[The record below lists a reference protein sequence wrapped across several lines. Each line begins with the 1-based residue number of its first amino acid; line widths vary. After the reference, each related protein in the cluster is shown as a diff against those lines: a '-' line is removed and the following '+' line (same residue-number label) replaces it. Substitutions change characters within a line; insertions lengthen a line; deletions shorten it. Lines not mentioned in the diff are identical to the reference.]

1 MSDIT
6 NKFLPDL
13 GTIKKDL
20 KQNGACKWN
29 VNESGIK
36 IFFDVTGIGEMARLG
51 SSKSTFGVGISLTA
65 MVTNKVLNSVNHVG
79 FILSDGTIIHATTNR
94 GVIRESGKG
103 IINDTKNYV
112 VANVGGNESDLISKY
127 NQLKKTL
134 YIDKDSY
141 DWKGIVRQVPL
152 IGKLLGRLNFAR
164 ENKPYRFYCSEL
176 VANLLVRCGVISYNE
191 LVSLNEKT
199 VGLDKYDEVDPT
211 KLFLMIKS
219 KAKLCPVVCDTDKDL
234 KKENTMTKNELKQ
247 LIKEVLVEQNA
258 LTTLQ
263 ISTVGGGTTL
273 LLYKGD
279 AKGSEVSSDKH
290 YKTPTKF
297 KDLIASLNTTG
308 GMTSDESIKKILKK
322 LTPAQLK
329 ELVREKIVVSDKV
342 SEFLGEEAST
352 KELQKLGFKPTKS
365 DVNESPI
372 VRGLIRPDPKSPLE
386 GAVVKRVE
394 SHGHYHADMILLTK
408 NNKEIKGRFE
418 FDPHN
423 PPSFY
428 ESVNEA
434 GGYEDGIKD
443 AKDRMKYVA
452 LRKMEKDH
460 LAKSKIT
467 KDIKKQHHL
476 DMADKYLDQALAIAK
491 KHGVVDE
498 GKMNEVQ
505 GYVFGPMETPNNW
518 ISTNAKPKMKN
529 GTKTWVVS
537 AVDFQKAFPNIQ
549 MKQLPTNPSK
559 YSNYYMVD
567 NEGDLIAYSQ
577 ANVGSSLD

>member
-1 MSDIT
+1 MSDMID
-6 NKFLPDL
+6 KFLPNL

-20 KQNGACKWN
+20 KQTGACKWN
-29 VNESGIK
+29 VNEPGIK

-65 MVTNKVLNSVNHVG
+65 MFTNKVLHGVNHVG
-79 FILSDGTIIHATTNR
+79 FVLSDGTIIHATTNR
-94 GVIRESGKG
+94 GVIRESGKD
-103 IINDTKNYV
+103 IINNPKNYV
-112 VANVGGNESDLISKY
+112 VVNVGGNESDLISKY

-191 LVSLNEKT
+191 LVSLHEKT

-219 KAKLCPVVCDTDKDL
+219 KAKLCPTICDINKDL
-234 KKENTMTKNELKQ
+234 KKENIMTKNELKQ
-247 LIKEVLVEQNA
+247 LIKEVLAEQNA

-273 LLYKGD
+273 LLYRGD
-279 AKGSEVSSDKH
+279 ARQTELSSDKH
-290 YKTPTKF
+290 YKTPTQF

-308 GMTSDESIKKILKK
+308 GMTTDEVIKNILKK

-329 ELVREKIVVSDKV
+329 ELVREKIVVSDRI
-342 SEFLGEEAST
+342 SIDGAS
-352 KELQKLGFKPTKS
+352 
-365 DVNESPI
+365 I
-372 VRGLIRPDPKSPLE
+372 
-386 GAVVKRVE
+386 
-394 SHGHYHADMILLTK
+394 
-408 NNKEIKGRFE
+408 
-418 FDPHN
+418 
-423 PPSFY
+423 
-428 ESVNEA
+428 
-434 GGYEDGIKD
+434 
-443 AKDRMKYVA
+443 
-452 LRKMEKDH
+452 
-460 LAKSKIT
+460 
-467 KDIKKQHHL
+467 
-476 DMADKYLDQALAIAK
+476 
-491 KHGVVDE
+491 
-498 GKMNEVQ
+498 NEVQ

-529 GTKTWVVS
+529 GVKKWVVS
-537 AVDFQKAFPNIQ
+537 AADFQKAFPNIQ
-549 MKQLPTNPSK
+549 MKQLPTTPSQ
-559 YSNYYMVD
+559 YSDYYVVD

-577 ANVGSSLD
+577 SNIGSGLD

>member
-1 MSDIT
+1 MSDIA

-20 KQNGACKWN
+20 KQSSACKWN
-29 VNESGIK
+29 INDSGIK

-94 GVIRESGKG
+94 GVIRESGKD

-191 LVSLNEKT
+191 LVSLNEKM

-219 KAKLCPVVCDTDKDL
+219 KAKLCPVVCDADKDL
-234 KKENTMTKNELKQ
+234 KKENIMTKSELKR

-263 ISTVGGGTTL
+263 ISTVSGGTTL

-279 AKGSEVSSDKH
+279 ARGSELSSDKH

-342 SEFLGEEAST
+342 SIDEAS
-352 KELQKLGFKPTKS
+352 
-365 DVNESPI
+365 I
-372 VRGLIRPDPKSPLE
+372 
-386 GAVVKRVE
+386 
-394 SHGHYHADMILLTK
+394 
-408 NNKEIKGRFE
+408 
-418 FDPHN
+418 
-423 PPSFY
+423 
-428 ESVNEA
+428 
-434 GGYEDGIKD
+434 
-443 AKDRMKYVA
+443 
-452 LRKMEKDH
+452 
-460 LAKSKIT
+460 
-467 KDIKKQHHL
+467 
-476 DMADKYLDQALAIAK
+476 
-491 KHGVVDE
+491 
-498 GKMNEVQ
+498 NEVQ

-529 GTKTWVVS
+529 GTKKWVVS
-537 AVDFQKAFPNIQ
+537 AADFQKAFPTIQ
-549 MKQLPTNPSK
+549 MKELPTNPSK
-559 YSNYYMVD
+559 YSDYYIVD
-567 NEGDLIAYSQ
+567 NEGDLISYSQ
-577 ANVGSSLD
+577 SNVGSGLD

>member
-1 MSDIT
+1 
-6 NKFLPDL
+6 
-13 GTIKKDL
+13 
-20 KQNGACKWN
+20 
-29 VNESGIK
+29 
-36 IFFDVTGIGEMARLG
+36 
-51 SSKSTFGVGISLTA
+51 
-65 MVTNKVLNSVNHVG
+65 
-79 FILSDGTIIHATTNR
+79 
-94 GVIRESGKG
+94 
-103 IINDTKNYV
+103 
-112 VANVGGNESDLISKY
+112 
-127 NQLKKTL
+127 
-134 YIDKDSY
+134 
-141 DWKGIVRQVPL
+141 
-152 IGKLLGRLNFAR
+152 
-164 ENKPYRFYCSEL
+164 
-176 VANLLVRCGVISYNE
+176 
-191 LVSLNEKT
+191 
-199 VGLDKYDEVDPT
+199 
-211 KLFLMIKS
+211 MIKS

-329 ELVREKIVVSDKV
+329 ELVREKIVVSDRV

-365 DVNESPI
+365 DV
-372 VRGLIRPDPKSPLE
+372 
-386 GAVVKRVE
+386 
-394 SHGHYHADMILLTK
+394 
-408 NNKEIKGRFE
+408 
-418 FDPHN
+418 
-423 PPSFY
+423 
-428 ESVNEA
+428 
-434 GGYEDGIKD
+434 
-443 AKDRMKYVA
+443 
-452 LRKMEKDH
+452 
-460 LAKSKIT
+460 
-467 KDIKKQHHL
+467 
-476 DMADKYLDQALAIAK
+476 
-491 KHGVVDE
+491 
-498 GKMNEVQ
+498 NEVQ

-529 GTKTWVVS
+529 GTKKWVVS

-559 YSNYYMVD
+559 YSDYYMVD

-577 ANVGSSLD
+577 ANIGSSLD

>member
-1 MSDIT
+1 
-6 NKFLPDL
+6 LPDL
-13 GTIKKDL
+13 GSIKKDL
-20 KQNGACKWN
+20 KQSGACKWN

-94 GVIRESGKG
+94 GVIRESGKD

-191 LVSLNEKT
+191 LVSLNEKM

-219 KAKLCPVVCDTDKDL
+219 KAKLCPVVCDADKDL
-234 KKENTMTKNELKQ
+234 KKENIMTKSELKR

-279 AKGSEVSSDKH
+279 ARGSELSSDKH

-308 GMTSDESIKKILKK
+308 GTTSEESIKKILKK

-342 SEFLGEEAST
+342 SIDEANT
-352 KELQKLGFKPTKS
+352 NLK
-365 DVNESPI
+365 
-372 VRGLIRPDPKSPLE
+372 
-386 GAVVKRVE
+386 
-394 SHGHYHADMILLTK
+394 
-408 NNKEIKGRFE
+408 
-418 FDPHN
+418 
-423 PPSFY
+423 
-428 ESVNEA
+428 
-434 GGYEDGIKD
+434 
-443 AKDRMKYVA
+443 
-452 LRKMEKDH
+452 
-460 LAKSKIT
+460 
-467 KDIKKQHHL
+467 
-476 DMADKYLDQALAIAK
+476 
-491 KHGVVDE
+491 
-498 GKMNEVQ
+498 EVQ
-505 GYVFGPMETPNNW
+505 GYVFGPMETPSNW

-529 GTKTWVVS
+529 GTKKWVVS
-537 AVDFQKAFPNIQ
+537 AADFQKAFPNIQ
-549 MKQLPTNPSK
+549 MKELPTNPSK
-559 YSNYYMVD
+559 YSNYYIVD
-567 NEGDLIAYSQ
+567 NEGDLISYSQ
-577 ANVGSSLD
+577 ANVGSGLD

>member
-247 LIKEVLVEQNA
+247 LIKEVLEEQNA

-279 AKGSEVSSDKH
+279 ARGSELSSDKH

-308 GMTSDESIKKILKK
+308 GMTTDEVIKNILKK

-329 ELVREKIVVSDKV
+329 ELVREKIVVSDRV
-342 SEFLGEEAST
+342 SIDGAS
-352 KELQKLGFKPTKS
+352 
-365 DVNESPI
+365 I
-372 VRGLIRPDPKSPLE
+372 
-386 GAVVKRVE
+386 
-394 SHGHYHADMILLTK
+394 
-408 NNKEIKGRFE
+408 
-418 FDPHN
+418 
-423 PPSFY
+423 
-428 ESVNEA
+428 
-434 GGYEDGIKD
+434 
-443 AKDRMKYVA
+443 
-452 LRKMEKDH
+452 
-460 LAKSKIT
+460 
-467 KDIKKQHHL
+467 
-476 DMADKYLDQALAIAK
+476 
-491 KHGVVDE
+491 
-498 GKMNEVQ
+498 NEVQ

-529 GTKTWVVS
+529 GVKKWVVS
-537 AVDFQKAFPNIQ
+537 AADFQKAFPNIQ
-549 MKQLPTNPSK
+549 MKQLPTNPSQ
-559 YSNYYMVD
+559 YSDYYVVD

>member
-1 MSDIT
+1 MSDMID
-6 NKFLPDL
+6 KILPNL

-20 KQNGACKWN
+20 KQTGACKWN
-29 VNESGIK
+29 VNEPGIK

-65 MVTNKVLNSVNHVG
+65 MFTNKVLHGVNHVG
-79 FILSDGTIIHATTNR
+79 FVLSDGTIIHATTNR
-94 GVIRESGKG
+94 GVIRESGKD
-103 IINDTKNYV
+103 IINNPKNYV
-112 VANVGGNESDLISKY
+112 VVNVGGNESDLISKY

-191 LVSLNEKT
+191 LVSLHEKT

-219 KAKLCPVVCDTDKDL
+219 KAKLCPTICDINKDL

-247 LIKEVLVEQNA
+247 LIKEVLAEQNA

-273 LLYKGD
+273 LLYRGD
-279 AKGSEVSSDKH
+279 ARQTERSSDKH
-290 YKTPTKF
+290 YKTPTQF

-308 GMTSDESIKKILKK
+308 GMTTDEVIKNILKK
-322 LTPAQLK
+322 LTPTQLK
-329 ELVREKIVVSDKV
+329 ELVREKIVVSDRV

-365 DVNESPI
+365 DV
-372 VRGLIRPDPKSPLE
+372 
-386 GAVVKRVE
+386 
-394 SHGHYHADMILLTK
+394 
-408 NNKEIKGRFE
+408 
-418 FDPHN
+418 
-423 PPSFY
+423 
-428 ESVNEA
+428 
-434 GGYEDGIKD
+434 
-443 AKDRMKYVA
+443 
-452 LRKMEKDH
+452 
-460 LAKSKIT
+460 
-467 KDIKKQHHL
+467 
-476 DMADKYLDQALAIAK
+476 
-491 KHGVVDE
+491 
-498 GKMNEVQ
+498 NEVQ

-529 GTKTWVVS
+529 GVKKWVVS
-537 AVDFQKAFPNIQ
+537 AADFQKAFPNIQ
-549 MKQLPTNPSK
+549 MKQLPTTPSQ
-559 YSNYYMVD
+559 YSDYYVVD

-577 ANVGSSLD
+577 SNIGSSLD

>member
-247 LIKEVLVEQNA
+247 LIKEVLEEQNA

-342 SEFLGEEAST
+342 SIDEAS
-352 KELQKLGFKPTKS
+352 
-365 DVNESPI
+365 I
-372 VRGLIRPDPKSPLE
+372 
-386 GAVVKRVE
+386 
-394 SHGHYHADMILLTK
+394 
-408 NNKEIKGRFE
+408 
-418 FDPHN
+418 
-423 PPSFY
+423 
-428 ESVNEA
+428 
-434 GGYEDGIKD
+434 
-443 AKDRMKYVA
+443 
-452 LRKMEKDH
+452 
-460 LAKSKIT
+460 
-467 KDIKKQHHL
+467 
-476 DMADKYLDQALAIAK
+476 
-491 KHGVVDE
+491 
-498 GKMNEVQ
+498 NEVQ

-529 GTKTWVVS
+529 GTKKWVVS

-559 YSNYYMVD
+559 YSDYYVVD

-577 ANVGSSLD
+577 ANIGSSLD